1 MYDIAVMLTGMPDKL
16 IVMADLFA
24 LNFRVSH
31 LNDKFLTWFAGV
43 RIACIVVTSCVIFL
57 YLLASCSRSGL
68 NMNAYTELNLNQCW
82 ILILLILCA
91 LYDEPL
97 FELRRSNPSV
107 ALAVVAEVPASAF
120 FTALL
125 SYWLMSVTYVRVS
138 QSKI

>member
-1 MYDIAVMLTGMPDKL
+1 
-16 IVMADLFA
+16 
-24 LNFRVSH
+24 
-31 LNDKFLTWFAGV
+31 
-43 RIACIVVTSCVIFL
+43 
-57 YLLASCSRSGL
+57 
-68 NMNAYTELNLNQCW
+68 MNAYTELNLNQCW
-82 ILILLILCA
+82 ILILLVLCA

-125 SYWLMSVTYVRVS
+125 SYWLMSVTFVRVS